1 MVTTVS
7 PILLTTT
14 VSAASGSG
22 NYEKVMYNAIVNA
35 KYSNGT
41 QVPLSSIHYLVPTII
56 VDGQTHCATDYTVN
70 YNIQYKF
77 TDITGQIVKA
87 NATVIIN

>member
-14 VSAASGSG
+14 VSGASGSG

-56 VDGQTHCATDYTVN
+56 VDGQTHWATDYPGN
-70 YNIQYKF
+70 YNIQFNF

-87 NATVIIN
+87 NAIVIIN

>member
-56 VDGQTHCATDYTVN
+56 VDGQTHWATDYPGN
-70 YNIQYKF
+70 YNFNFK
-77 TDITGQIVKA
+77 DPNTGI
-87 NATVIIN
+87 

>member
-41 QVPLSSIHYLVPTII
+41 II
-56 VDGQTHCATDYTVN
+56 VDGQTHWATDYPGN
-70 YNIQYKF
+70 YNIQFNF

>member
-56 VDGQTHCATDYTVN
+56 VDGQTHWATDYHGN
-70 YNIQYKF
+70 YNIQFNF
-77 TDITGQIVKA
+77 TDITGQIVKE
-87 NATVIIN
+87 NATDIIN